1 MSEPTVID
9 ADFEETEVAL
19 ENRVAKLEEQVVLL
33 LQGQKSILEQ
43 FREMIEAVTEIS
55 EESSEEQNYLL

>member
-9 ADFEETEVAL
+9 AEFEETEVVL
-19 ENRVAKLEEQVVLL
+19 KSRVAKLEEQVVLL

-43 FREMIEAVTEIS
+43 FREMIAAVTEIS
-55 EESSEEQNYLL
+55 EESSEE

>member
-9 ADFEETEVAL
+9 AEFEETEVVL
-19 ENRVAKLEEQVVLL
+19 KSRVAKLEEQVVLL

-43 FREMIEAVTEIS
+43 FREMIAAVAEIS
-55 EESSEEQNYLL
+55 EESSEE

>member
-19 ENRVAKLEEQVVLL
+19 ESRVAKLEEQVVLL

-43 FREMIEAVTEIS
+43 FREMIAAVAAIS
-55 EESSEEQNYLL
+55 GDSSEE

>member
-55 EESSEEQNYLL
+55 KESSEE